1 MQVVKDNSGL
11 KSKVIESTGR
21 HAQQGSTHMGHLQ
34 PQTGPQ
40 LAHNER
46 STVSTPFLHQFSLLA
61 SLLVFQSVSASSSDS
76 SHLEQRQG
84 TLPGALP
91 STIGSTEGTLGS
103 TGATADSGDVLAS
116 QPVTI
121 QLGAGFIVGCVVGV
135 ILYGMMK
142 VGSRLLERRIMPRE
156 RSRVRE
162 RGREMEEAVSV
173 EV

>member
-1 MQVVKDNSGL
+1 
-11 KSKVIESTGR
+11 
-21 HAQQGSTHMGHLQ
+21 MGHLQ

-46 STVSTPFLHQFSLLA
+46 STISTPFLHYFSLL
-61 SLLVFQSVSASSSDS
+61 LLAILLLFQSLSASSSDS

-103 TGATADSGDVLAS
+103 TGGTADSGDVLAS

-135 ILYGMMK
+135 MLYGMMK
-142 VGSRLLERRIMPRE
+142 VGSRLVERRLMPRGS
-156 RSRVRE
+156 SRVRE
-162 RGREMEEAVSV
+162 RGREMEEAVLV